1 MPAASPLLSTY
12 LALGPVLQ
20 PLATLLLKRRL
31 KQGKEDPARWRE
43 KLGHATL
50 PRPQGPLIWLHAVSV
65 GEGLSVLP
73 LLNRLVASGAAV
85 LVTSTTVTSARLL
98 ADRLP
103 KGCLHQF
110 LPLDLPGPVTRFLDH
125 WRPDLAVFVES
136 EFWPRL
142 LRDTRA
148 RNIPM
153 LLVNARISENSARN
167 WRRVPGLS
175 REILSGFTAITAPDA
190 RVAGLLAELGAEPV
204 RIRTTGSLKRGT
216 GRLPVEARTLAD
228 LRQAFGDR
236 KAWLAAST
244 HPGEEDVILDAQKAF
259 ADRLLVLAPR
269 HPARGDAIRDLIT
282 ARGLNMAQ
290 RSRHEPITQDTQVY
304 LADTLGEMGLWFDLC
319 PVSFIGGSLVPVGGH
334 NAYEAVAHG
343 SAVLTGP
350 EISNFA
356 ALYDSLL
363 MSKAAVM
370 VRDAAALAKAIRALD
385 DHATHAAQTAAA
397 TAAIKAESDAT
408 AETAAMILSRL
419 TP

>member
-1 MPAASPLLSTY
+1 
-12 LALGPVLQ
+12 
-20 PLATLLLKRRL
+20 
-31 KQGKEDPARWRE
+31 
-43 KLGHATL
+43 
-50 PRPQGPLIWLHAVSV
+50 
-65 GEGLSVLP
+65 
-73 LLNRLVASGAAV
+73 
-85 LVTSTTVTSARLL
+85 
-98 ADRLP
+98 
-103 KGCLHQF
+103 
-110 LPLDLPGPVTRFLDH
+110 
-125 WRPDLAVFVES
+125 
-136 EFWPRL
+136 
-142 LRDTRA
+142 
-148 RNIPM
+148 
-153 LLVNARISENSARN
+153 
-167 WRRVPGLS
+167 
-175 REILSGFTAITAPDA
+175 
-190 RVAGLLAELGAEPV
+190 VAGLLAELGADPV

-244 HPGEEDVILDAQKAF
+244 HPGEEDVILDAQKAL

-397 TAAIKAESDAT
+397 TAAIKAENDAT